1 MESLITHPGAPSSR
15 RDFFKRA
22 GLGVGVLASASAL
35 QACDSEEPDNT
46 SNLELDFS
54 SDVGVLNYAYALEQL
69 EAAFYAA
76 VVGASNF
83 TTLFPVAAEQAALRD
98 IAAHEAIHDDFF
110 RTAITQAA
118 PSQILPRLTPNLP
131 ASALASRAS
140 VLATA
145 QTFEDLGVSAYNGAG
160 QYITSDAYLT
170 LAGKIVSVEARHA
183 SIIAGL
189 ISPNSISASGQI
201 DANGLDKSKPPR
213 EVLAS
218 AQPFITETITVK
230 EGTGL

>member
-22 GLGVGVLASASAL
+22 GLGVGVLASASVL
-35 QACDSEEPDNT
+35 QACDSEEPDDT

-83 TTLFPVAAEQAALRD
+83 TTLFPAAEQALLRD

-110 RTAITQAA
+110 RTAITAAA

-140 VLATA
+140 ILQTA
-145 QTFEDLGVSAYNGAG
+145 LTFEDLGVSAYNGAG
-160 QYITSDAYLT
+160 KYISSDDYLT
-170 LAGKIVSVEARHA
+170 IAGKIVSVEARHA

-189 ISPNSISASGQI
+189 IAPNSISASGQI
-201 DANGLDKSKPPR
+201 DANGLDVARPPR
-213 EVLAS
+213 AVLAA
-218 AQPFITETITVK
+218 AQPFIAETITVK
-230 EGTGL
+230 AGTGL